1 MKTIRLFQE
10 NVYLSEATAVVE
22 KVDGELVVLNQT
34 IFFPT
39 GGGQSCDLGQI
50 NNFSVV
56 DVSEDE
62 EYIWHRVKDHSLEVG
77 QEVSLAIDWNR
88 RFDNMQR
95 HCGEHIMSGMW
106 FREYG
111 GVNRGFHM
119 GDDYMTMDIAL
130 EKDPNYQEI
139 TWEMAQ
145 HIEDC
150 TNEAIWQ
157 NLPVITRHFE
167 SKKEAKGL
175 PLRKELN
182 IDKDITI
189 VCVGSIENPSD
200 CVACCGTHPATSGQV
215 GLVKIFKVEK
225 NKGMFRIYF
234 EAGKRAAKDFAQK
247 HDLVTKLGNKYS
259 AGVDDLMKKIEA
271 QEEKTK
277 ELKAIHAKLRNSI
290 IAIRSQEILDAV
302 ETCQEKFLLYRY
314 DDMQID
320 DLLNVGRPLM
330 DKLSKLLV
338 IVHEESNTALLFS
351 DGKTADCGKL
361 VKENADIYRG
371 KGGGNKNN
379 ARAIFPN
386 KDMLD
391 TYLQLLGM
399 IL

>member
-10 NVYLSEATAVVE
+10 NVYLSTTQAKVE
-22 KVDGELVVLNQT
+22 KIDGDRVVFDQT
-34 IFFPT
+34 VFFPT
-39 GGGQSCDLGQI
+39 GGGQSCDLGTV
-50 NNFSVV
+50 NNFTVT
-56 DVSEDE
+56 DVNEDSN
-62 EYIWHRVKDHSLEVG
+62 YIWHTLPGHDLTEG
-77 QEVSLAIDWNR
+77 QEVSLAIDWSR

-119 GDDYMTMDIAL
+119 GDDYMTMDISL
-130 EKDPNYQEI
+130 EKDPNFKEI
-139 TWEMAQ
+139 TWDMAM
-145 HIEDC
+145 HVEKC

-157 NLPVITRHFE
+157 NLPVITRHYE
-167 SKKEAKGL
+167 TKRDAKDL
-175 PLRKELN
+175 PLRKELTLE
-182 IDKDITI
+182 KDITI
-189 VCVGSIENPSD
+189 VCVGDISNPSD

-234 EAGKRAAKDFAQK
+234 EAGQRAMADYDFK
-247 HDLVTKLGNKYS
+247 HDIITKLGNKYS
-259 AGVDDLMKKIEA
+259 AGADDLIKKIEA

-277 ELKAIHAKLRNSI
+277 ELKAIHAKLRNSV
-290 IAIRSQEILDAV
+290 IASRGEEILAALENCKD
-302 ETCQEKFLLYRY
+302 KFLLYRY

-320 DLLNVGRPLM
+320 DLLNIGRPLI
-330 DKLSKLLV
+330 DKLTKLLV

-351 DGKTADCGKL
+351 NGTVADCGKL

-371 KGGGNKNN
+371 KGGGSKNN
-379 ARAIFPN
+379 ARAIFSD

-399 IL
+399 IV